1 MWDERRTEHH
11 KIQTARN
18 ARRDGSRPSADRDT
32 RRVAPAGA
40 ARHWLAQ
47 LLLRGLA
54 PGSGQWTRRQPLTQS
69 ISHSVGPRR
78 ATRWDLRA
86 LQDVYSPSR
95 GVSSLPARG
104 VCAIGEVIP
113 AAARGTMCVTA
124 MPLSATK
131 ILKDS
136 ASRQP
141 ARTTIAT
148 SAQVQGLSGGGNRNG
163 NNHHH
168 HNAGE
173 PTRPQH
179 TSIM

>member
-1 MWDERRTEHH
+1 MRRTSNGT
-11 KIQTARN
+11 QTARN

-40 ARHWLAQ
+40 ARYWLAQ
-47 LLLRGLA
+47 LLLLGLA
-54 PGSGQWTRRQPLTQS
+54 PGSGQWTGRQPH
-69 ISHSVGPRR
+69 HSVGPRR

-86 LQDVYSPSR
+86 LLDVYEWYRR
-95 GVSSLPARG
+95 GVPSLSARG
-104 VCAIGEVIP
+104 VLCDISEVIP
-113 AAARGTMCVTA
+113 ANARGTMCVTA

-148 SAQVQGLSGGGNRNG
+148 SAQVQGLSGGGGGGGGNNRNS

>member
-1 MWDERRTEHH
+1 
-11 KIQTARN
+11 
-18 ARRDGSRPSADRDT
+18 
-32 RRVAPAGA
+32 
-40 ARHWLAQ
+40 
-47 LLLRGLA
+47 
-54 PGSGQWTRRQPLTQS
+54 
-69 ISHSVGPRR
+69 
-78 ATRWDLRA
+78 
-86 LQDVYSPSR
+86 
-95 GVSSLPARG
+95 
-104 VCAIGEVIP
+104 
-113 AAARGTMCVTA
+113 MCVTA

-148 SAQVQGLSGGGNRNG
+148 SAQVQGLSGGGGGGGGGNNRNS

>member
-1 MWDERRTEHH
+1 RTSNET
-11 KIQTARN
+11 QTARN

-40 ARHWLAQ
+40 ARYWPAQ
-47 LLLRGLA
+47 LLLLGLA
-54 PGSGQWTRRQPLTQS
+54 PGSGQWTGRQPLS
-69 ISHSVGPRR
+69 
-78 ATRWDLRA
+78 
-86 LQDVYSPSR
+86 

-104 VCAIGEVIP
+104 VLCDIGEVIP
-113 AAARGTMCVTA
+113 ANARTMCVTA

-148 SAQVQGLSGGGNRNG
+148 SAQVQGLSGGGGGGGGGNNNRNS
-163 NNHHH
+163 NNHH

>member
-1 MWDERRTEHH
+1 ETR
-11 KIQTARN
+11 RN

-40 ARHWLAQ
+40 ARYWLAQ
-47 LLLRGLA
+47 LLLLGLA
-54 PGSGQWTRRQPLTQS
+54 PGSGQWTGRQPL
-69 ISHSVGPRR
+69 V
-78 ATRWDLRA
+78 
-86 LQDVYSPSR
+86 PSLL
-95 GVSSLPARG
+95 SARG
-104 VCAIGEVIP
+104 VLCDIGEVIP

-148 SAQVQGLSGGGNRNG
+148 SAQVQGLSGGGGGGNNRNS

-173 PTRPQH
+173 STRPQH